1 MDNRLKRHDL
11 TEDEWV
17 RLVPLLPA
25 HPRRG
30 HRWADHRMV
39 INGVFFRA
47 RAACSW
53 RSLPEVYG
61 SWKTVYNRHRRW
73 STDGTWE
80 AVLDVLR
87 AGRDEIGVVDGAGE
101 VGAIG
106 RLDGAGEAGEHTPG
120 RPAGDRVLR
129 LVPPEDIRPWR
140 MFEVANW

>member
-53 RSLPEVYG
+53 RSLPDVYG

-80 AVLDVLR
+80 TVLDALR
-87 AGRDEIGVVDGAGE
+87 AACEE
-101 VGAIG
+101 VGAVG
-106 RLDGAGEAGEHTPG
+106 GAGEAEDRASGA
-120 RPAGDRVLR
+120 RPAGDRALR
-129 LVPPEDIRPWR
+129 PVPPEDIRPWR